1 MVEVLD
7 PYDVLEVSPS
17 ADARAVRA
25 AYRRLAHLHHPDRG
39 GSGQAMARLNAAY
52 AVLRDPRRRAAY
64 DAARHA
70 RARSASGPDQGEV
83 GPGGG
88 PGRGRPTGRGSR
100 SDEAPAP
107 TTETA
112 WAGHLRPEAGGPLAR
127 ARARANGDPAATAR
141 GPDWTAGAGLGGS
154 RGRSEPT
161 GGPRALDFGR
171 YQGWTLAQI
180 AGVDPDFLEW
190 LERMPIGRQYRPEI
204 DVCLR
209 AVGRRLTAAEPW
221 EAGPSTF
228 ARAARANPRAMQPQ
242 RFAFLHRR

>member
-1 MVEVLD
+1 M
-7 PYDVLEVSPS
+7 
-17 ADARAVRA
+17 
-25 AYRRLAHLHHPDRG
+25 
-39 GSGQAMARLNAAY
+39 
-52 AVLRDPRRRAAY
+52 
-64 DAARHA
+64 
-70 RARSASGPDQGEV
+70 
-83 GPGGG
+83 
-88 PGRGRPTGRGSR
+88 
-100 SDEAPAP
+100 
-107 TTETA
+107 
-112 WAGHLRPEAGGPLAR
+112 AR
-127 ARARANGDPAATAR
+127 ARARAVGDAPAAER
-141 GPDWTAGAGLGGS
+141 GSGGTAGAGLGGS

-209 AVGRRLTAAEPW
+209 AVGRRPTAAEPW

-228 ARAARANPRAMQPQ
+228 ARAARANPGAMQAQ